1 VWKVGN
7 EVGNAWASIEYKDLS
22 KPKAAMMAIL
32 LGTDY
37 DSLLSKIRNR
47 VAPIAVAICVGSTP
61 RHPKGRR
68 GMIAID
74 CR

>member
-1 VWKVGN
+1 
-7 EVGNAWASIEYKDLS
+7 
-22 KPKAAMMAIL
+22 MMAIL